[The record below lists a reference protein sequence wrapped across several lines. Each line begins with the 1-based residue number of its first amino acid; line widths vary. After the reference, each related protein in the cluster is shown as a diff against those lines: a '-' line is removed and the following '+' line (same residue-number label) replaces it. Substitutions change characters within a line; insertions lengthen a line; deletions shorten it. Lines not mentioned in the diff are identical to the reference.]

1 MNVNSGLLKNLN
13 SLQKKLLRENPQNLI
28 IANESLNIIKG
39 HPSYLEIF
47 EIRSSLKYLKLFL
60 RYSLIN
66 LYSLLTSLIFYK
78 DQFKQIKNNIDCL
91 LVSHLISDNK
101 LALNNN
107 GGDFYFGE
115 FEKNKNFKKLNS
127 FKVLIN
133 HTKKYKSGYSN
144 NNLIVLQNY
153 TDFKYSIKI
162 LVRLYFLFFKYLL
175 KSNKDKNKNLLN
187 IIALEFINPKTYRN
201 LILKRNFEQIIN
213 KRKVKKVFFTY
224 EGFAWERFLCE
235 AIKKNDKNSKL
246 FGYQF
251 AILIK
256 SQNSILNRISNKY
269 LPNKVVTS
277 GINNYK
283 ILRKKFSKI
292 IIIGSSRFTKNKKRL
307 DNFKKNCLVLPEG
320 IDSECNILLDFVVR
334 LASKTPKINFII
346 RFHPL
351 TSISKIKKKFLKI
364 IKGGKSKNIIFSTK
378 KFNFDLRRSSI
389 CLHRGSTS
397 AITAAQS
404 GLMPIYYN
412 FKSHLNIDPMFQID
426 KSIRYVNDLK
436 DFKKL
441 TDLSKKKRKSVLN
454 KLNKYLQ
461 DYFVKFNHQTLNKIL
476 SK

>member
-1 MNVNSGLLKNLN
+1 MMHNLSLLKKLN
-13 SLQKKLLRENPQNLI
+13 FLQKKLLRENQNNLI

-47 EIRSSLKYLKLFL
+47 EIKTSLQYLKLFL

-66 LYSLLTSLIFYK
+66 LYSLFISLIFYK
-78 DQFKQIKNNIDCL
+78 NRFSQIKNNIDCL
-91 LVSHLISDNK
+91 LISHLISENESSLK
-101 LALNNN
+101 N
-107 GGDFYFGE
+107 GNDFYFGD

-127 FKVLIN
+127 FKVIIN

-144 NNLIVLQNY
+144 NNLIILQNY
-153 TDFKYSIKI
+153 ADFKYSIKI
-162 LVRLYFLFFKYLL
+162 LSKLYFLFLKYLI
-175 KSNKDKNKNLLN
+175 KSNKDNNKNLLN
-187 IIALEFINPKTYRN
+187 IIALEFINPKTFRN
-201 LILKRNFEQIIN
+201 LILKKNFEHIIN

-224 EGFAWERFLCE
+224 EGFAWEKFLCE
-235 AIKKNDKNSKL
+235 VIKKNDKNSEL

-251 AILIK
+251 AILIE

-269 LPNKVVTS
+269 LPNKIVTS

-307 DNFKKNCLVLPEG
+307 NHFKKNCLVLPEG
-320 IDSECNILLDFVVR
+320 IDSECNILLDFVLR

-351 TSISKIKKKFLKI
+351 TSVSKMKKKFFKI
-364 IKGGKSKNIIFSTK
+364 MKGEKFKNIIFSTK
-378 KFNFDLRRSSI
+378 TFNFDLQRSSI

-397 AITAAQS
+397 AITAAQG

-426 KSIRYVNDLK
+426 KSIRYVNDYK
-436 DFKKL
+436 DFEKL
-441 TDLSKKKRKSVLN
+441 TGLSDKKRKLVLN

-476 SK
+476 KK

>member
-1 MNVNSGLLKNLN
+1 MNVNSSLLKNLN
-13 SLQKKLLRENPQNLI
+13 FLQKKLLRENPQNLI

-47 EIRSSLKYLKLFL
+47 ETRSFLKYLKLFL

-66 LYSLLTSLIFYK
+66 LYSLFKSLIFYK
-78 DQFKQIKNNIDCL
+78 NRFKQIKDNIDCL
-91 LVSHLISDNK
+91 LISHLISNNK
-101 LALNNN
+101 LALNNGN
-107 GGDFYFGE
+107 DFYFGD

-133 HTKKYKSGYSN
+133 HTKKYKSGYSD
-144 NNLIVLQNY
+144 NNLIILQNY
-153 TDFKYSIKI
+153 ADFKYSIKI
-162 LVRLYFLFFKYLL
+162 LAKLYFLFFKYLI
-175 KSNKDKNKNLLN
+175 KSNKNDNKNLIN
-187 IIALEFINPKTYRN
+187 IIALEFINPKTLRN
-201 LILKRNFEQIIN
+201 LILKYNFEHIIN
-213 KRKVKKVFFTY
+213 KRKIKKVFFTF

-235 AIKKNDKNSKL
+235 AIKKNDKNSEL

-256 SQNSILNRISNKY
+256 TQNSILNQISNKY
-269 LPNKVVTS
+269 LPNKIITS

-283 ILRKKFSKI
+283 ILKKKFSKI

-307 DNFKKNCLVLPEG
+307 NNFKKNCLVLPEG
-320 IDSECNILLDFVVR
+320 IDSECNILLDFVAR

-351 TSISKIKKKFLKI
+351 TSISKIKKKFLKTME
-364 IKGGKSKNIIFSTK
+364 GGKLKNIIFSTK
-378 KFNFDLRRSSI
+378 KFNFDLQRSSI

-426 KSIRYVNDLK
+426 KNIRYVNDYK
-436 DFKKL
+436 DFEKL
-441 TDLSKKKRKSVLN
+441 TGLTERERKSSFN

>member
-1 MNVNSGLLKNLN
+1 MNVNSSLLKNLN
-13 SLQKKLLRENPQNLI
+13 FLQKKLLRENPQNLI

-47 EIRSSLKYLKLFL
+47 EIRSSLQYLKLFF

-66 LYSLLTSLIFYK
+66 LYSLFTSLILYK

-91 LVSHLISDNK
+91 LISHLISDNK
-101 LALNNN
+101 LAFNNN
-107 GGDFYFGE
+107 GGDFYFGD

-133 HTKKYKSGYSN
+133 HTKKYKRGFSD

-162 LVRLYFLFFKYLL
+162 LIKLYFLFFKYLI
-175 KSNKDKNKNLLN
+175 KSKKDNNKNLLN

-201 LILKRNFEQIIN
+201 LILKKNFEHIIN

-235 AIKKNDKNSKL
+235 VIKKNDKNSEL

-256 SQNSILNRISNKY
+256 SQNSILNQISKKY
-269 LPNKVVTS
+269 LPNKIVTS

-307 DNFKKNCLVLPEG
+307 NNFKKNCLVLPEG
-320 IDSECNILLDFVVR
+320 IDSECNILLNFVIR

-364 IKGGKSKNIIFSTK
+364 IKGGKFKNIIFSTK
-378 KFNFDLRRSSI
+378 KFNFDLQRSSI

-404 GLMPIYYN
+404 GLIPIYYN

-426 KSIRYVNDLK
+426 KSIRYVNDYK

-441 TDLSKKKRKSVLN
+441 TGLSERKRKSALN

-461 DYFVKFNHQTLNKIL
+461 NYFVKFNHRTLNKIL